1 MSRGRGGPSKE
12 HYHRHPPPDLQSKE
26 NYHSPGQASSYPR
39 PGPQQPQYS
48 SYYHNPA
55 CPAVPLQPPVPSLI
69 PSAPSIPN
77 HNNVAPKSVAHHGSQ
92 NHGPIPGPNSF
103 QYQQIEFLRGQNFE
117 APQFRASPH
126 RARGGG
132 GVVSGRWSG
141 SSYQPQSS
149 YSRYPNLNSSPRG
162 RGEHNQDQSFGYPPN
177 ARAPRGTPGS
187 RHLNQNQL
195 QGQNHSQYSNRQW
208 GVQTDSLSES
218 FQSLSFHRDRPNRGE
233 RFDRHSSSS
242 SSGSLSF
249 HKVNSALTPD
259 VQDQVHRALA
269 ALKPSES
276 ISAKL
281 LAKKLHLPKKF
292 VNQALYSLERS
303 QKASKKGLTPPEWTL
318 YREPLRCEEAQNSRV
333 QSSPSRPCVSV
344 GHPPEAKV
352 ELKTKTAEN
361 FRQAKEE
368 DSDTESSSSNY
379 SSLESDSEEYQSP
392 EKGQHQEEQHPGTT
406 SSPDQ
411 EFNFPTMAEQK
422 DLILKYLLHSR
433 EATSLVIAKNVG
445 LRTAK
450 QVNPTLYALEKQGE
464 VIKNGEVNPPTWE
477 LSTRRRERME
487 RSIKAAQSTPTEGS
501 QMEVETSRG
510 EDGGGSIF
518 LPSTPLPPIPG
529 LEPQPLPEVWM
540 PEQSHSEAAQTSLQP
555 PSSTSCKDEETNEG
569 QWATDDIPEFLNAIR
584 RETDAGKLAAEKANA
599 VGTVA
604 VSLAAPPPQ
613 NLWAKLQEVRLKNPV
628 SGLMEYAQYL
638 GQNCEFLLLD
648 QSGPSHDPR
657 FRMQVMLNERLFPV
671 AEASS
676 KKVAKKD
683 AAAATLRI
691 LIGEMQGGAST
702 GDEGNVASLDPVID
716 LFQDTA
722 GPTEGIGGICGTG
735 SVEGIGMEGPR
746 QPLSRSLPGGK
757 NPVSV
762 LMEYSQRSGNP
773 IEFIITGQAGPPH
786 DPRFMYRVK
795 VGENLFSEASAP
807 SKKAARQLAAEEAV
821 KELMADGR
829 LQLNKPQL
837 PLGSSSDSDGSGS
850 GTTCPSLPP
859 LTADELRAAHEAGVG
874 DLINHLNNNA
884 VSGLLEYA
892 RARGFAAEIRL
903 VGQSGPPHEPK
914 FTYQAKLGGRWF
926 PPVCAS
932 NKKQGKQEAADA
944 ALRVLIG
951 EAERAARTGELIP
964 AELPVSGSTLH
975 DQIAMLSHQRFNA
988 LTTRIQHSLLGR
1000 KILATIVMRRGE
1012 GLGTVVSLG
1021 TGNRCVKGEELSL
1034 KGDTVN
1040 DCHAEI
1046 ISRRG
1051 FVRFLYSELLKY
1063 YDGTEDS
1070 IFEPAE
1076 NNKLQIKSDITFHL
1090 YISTAPCGDGA
1101 LFDKS
1106 CSESGDDV
1114 EGHQPLFENAKQGKL
1129 RTKVENGE
1137 GTIPVESSAIVP
1149 TWDGIQH
1156 GERLRTMSCS
1166 DKILRWNVLGLQGA
1180 LLTHFLHPIYLK
1192 SITLGY
1198 LYSHGH
1204 LTRAVCCRLARD
1216 GEAFTKSLPSPF
1228 MLNHPEVGRV
1238 SVYDSTRHTGKTKE
1252 SSVNWSFPDQ
1262 HSVEVLDGTKGK
1274 LDGNK
1279 LSVSRVS
1286 KSNLFGLFHSIC
1298 QRSGRTDL
1306 LSLPSYSQAKMSA
1319 MSFQLAKQQ
1328 FFRALSVHGYGAWI
1342 GKPLEEK
1349 SFEAGEGTV
1358 NNGASFPMG
1367 YPSSRNGGTME
1378 YKQEEA

>member
-12 HYHRHPPPDLQSKE
+12 HYYRHPPPHLQAKE
-26 NYHSPGQASSYPR
+26 NFYRSDPGLVYHRA
-39 PGPQQPQYS
+39 GPQQIPHP
-48 SYYHNPA
+48 SYYSDPA
-55 CPAVPLQPPVPSLI
+55 YPEVPIQPSFPLNTYTAPTPSHIKAV
-69 PSAPSIPN
+69 
-77 HNNVAPKSVAHHGSQ
+77 PKSVAHYSSHNP
-92 NHGPIPGPNSF
+92 NHGASPSPNSF
-103 QYQQIEFLRGQNFE
+103 HDKQKEFLTGQISE
-117 APQFRASPH
+117 APQFRAAV
-126 RARGGG
+126 RRGGGGGG
-132 GVVSGRWSG
+132 GVVPNRVHSSG
-141 SSYQPQSS
+141 YQPQSE
-149 YSRYPNLNSSPRG
+149 YSRYPNPSSSPRG
-162 RGEHNQDQSFGYPPN
+162 RGSYSQDQRPYRLGAGTSRGN
-177 ARAPRGTPGS
+177 LAP
-187 RHLNQNQL
+187 RHLNQSQFQAKKYNQ
-195 QGQNHSQYSNRQW
+195 HSNRQW
-208 GVQTDSLSES
+208 RTQTDSLCDN
-218 FQSLSFHRDRPNRGE
+218 FHSLLLNDRPERGGE
-233 RFDRHSSSS
+233 RFERHSSST
-242 SSGSLSF
+242 SSGNLSF
-249 HKVNSALTPD
+249 AKSNISLTPQI
-259 VQDQVHRALA
+259 QDQVHNALA
-269 ALKPSES
+269 ALKPIES
-276 ISAKL
+276 ISAKV
-281 LAKKLHLPKKF
+281 LAKKLHLPKKI
-292 VNQALYSLERS
+292 VNKALYSLERS
-303 QKASKKGLTPPEWTL
+303 QKASKQGLTPPEWTL
-318 YREPLRCEEAQNSRV
+318 YREPLRGEEDQNFQV
-333 QSSPSRPCVSV
+333 QSAPFHLLTSSEPSQK
-344 GHPPEAKV
+344 PEEKV
-352 ELKTKTAEN
+352 ETEKVG
-361 FRQAKEE
+361 QAKEE
-368 DSDTESSSSNY
+368 ESDTESSSSY
-379 SSLESDSEEYQSP
+379 CFSLELSDSEDSQSSA
-392 EKGQHQEEQHPGTT
+392 KGQHHEKQHPSTT

-411 EFNFPTMAEQK
+411 ELKGAVMAEQK
-422 DLILKYLLHSR
+422 EVVLKYLFHSG
-433 EATSLVIAKNVG
+433 EATALNIAKNVG
-445 LRTAK
+445 LKTAK

-477 LSTRRRERME
+477 LSTHRRARME
-487 RSIKAAQSTPTEGS
+487 RSLKAAQSTPALVGQIKVDASSEEEGA
-501 QMEVETSRG
+501 RA
-510 EDGGGSIF
+510 IF
-518 LPSTPLPPIPG
+518 SPSPLPPLPG
-529 LEPQPLPEVWM
+529 LEVLTGGWM
-540 PEQSHSEAAQTSLQP
+540 PEQISDVP
-555 PSSTSCKDEETNEG
+555 PSSTSCKTENTSEG
-569 QWATDDIPEFLNAIR
+569 QWSTDDIPEFLNAIR
-584 RETDAGKLAAEKANA
+584 RETDAEKKAAEKANA
-599 VGTVA
+599 MGTVA
-604 VSLAAPPPQ
+604 VSVAAPPPQ

-657 FRMQVMLNERLFPV
+657 FRMQVMLNGRLFPV

-691 LIGEMQGGAST
+691 LVKEMQGGTCSDEENT
-702 GDEGNVASLDPVID
+702 GIVDQGGGE
-716 LFQDTA
+716 T
-722 GPTEGIGGICGTG
+722 TGGILGASG
-735 SVEGIGMEGPR
+735 LEGPH

-762 LMEYSQRSGNP
+762 LMEYSQRSGKP
-773 IEFIITGQAGPPH
+773 IEFINTGQAGPPH

-795 VGENLFSEASAP
+795 IGESLFAEASAP
-807 SKKAARQLAAEEAV
+807 NKKAARQLAAEEAV
-821 KELMADGR
+821 KELMADGK

-837 PLGSSSDSDGSGS
+837 PLGPSSDSDGGFSGA
-850 GTTCPSLPP
+850 TCPSLPP

-903 VGQSGPPHEPK
+903 VGQSGPPHDPK

-951 EAERAARTGELIP
+951 EAERAARTGELTP

-988 LTTRIQHSLLGR
+988 LTTRIQHCLLGR
-1000 KILATIVMRRGE
+1000 KILATIIMRRGE

-1034 KGDTVN
+1034 KGETVN

-1051 FVRFLYSELLKY
+1051 FIRFLYSELLKY
-1063 YDGTEDS
+1063 YEGTDDS

-1076 NNKLQIKSDITFHL
+1076 NNKLRIKSDITFHL

-1106 CSESGDDV
+1106 CSEAGDEA

-1166 DKILRWNVLGLQGA
+1166 DKILRWNVVGLQGA
-1180 LLTHFLHPIYLK
+1180 LLSHFLDPIYLK

-1216 GEAFTKSLPSPF
+1216 GEAFAQSLPSPF
-1228 MLNHPEVGRV
+1228 KLNHPEVGRV

-1274 LDGNK
+1274 VDGTK
-1279 LSVSRVS
+1279 LAMSRVS
-1286 KSNLFGLFHSIC
+1286 KSNLFCLFRSLC
-1298 QRSGRTDL
+1298 QRSGRTEL
-1306 LSLPSYSQAKMSA
+1306 LSLPSYAQAKMSA
-1319 MSFQLAKQQ
+1319 VSFQQAKQQ
-1328 FFRALSVHGYGAWI
+1328 FFQALSAHGYGAWI

-1349 SFEAGEGTV
+1349 SFEAWEGNG
-1358 NNGASFPMG
+1358 NNGAPVG
-1367 YPSSRNGGTME
+1367 SSDNGGAME
-1378 YKQEEA
+1378 V

>member
-1 MSRGRGGPSKE
+1 MSRGRGGPYNE
-12 HYHRHPPPDLQSKE
+12 HYHRYPPSHLQAKQ
-26 NYHSPGQASSYPR
+26 NYYRSGPASFYPRVGPQHIPCSSY
-39 PGPQQPQYS
+39 
-48 SYYHNPA
+48 HNSPA
-55 CPAVPLQPPVPSLI
+55 PAVVPTQPPAPPLIASALPI
-69 PSAPSIPN
+69 PS
-77 HNNVAPKSVAHHGSQ
+77 HNKATPKPDTSHNLHHNS
-92 NHGPIPGPNSF
+92 NSGPNSLH
-103 QYQQIEFLRGQNFE
+103 YQQIQFLRGHSSE
-117 APQFRASPH
+117 APQYRASP
-126 RARGGG
+126 RGGG
-132 GVVSGRWSG
+132 EAGAVPGQPPS
-141 SSYQPQSS
+141 SSYQPQPV
-149 YSRYPNLNSSPRG
+149 YPRYPNSNSSPRG
-162 RGEHNQDQSFGYPPN
+162 RGGYKQDQSFAGG
-177 ARAPRGTPGS
+177 PRGPPGP
-187 RHLNQNQL
+187 RYLNQNQL
-195 QGQNHSQYSNRQW
+195 QAKSHNQYSNTQW
-208 GVQTDSLSES
+208 CVQTDSISDNFNKLS
-218 FQSLSFHRDRPNRGE
+218 LYRDRPNRRE
-233 RFDRHSSSS
+233 WFDKHSSSS
-242 SSGSLSF
+242 ANFNFS
-249 HKVNSALTPD
+249 KVNITLTPD
-259 VQDQVHRALA
+259 IQDEVHGALG
-269 ALKPSES
+269 ALKLNES
-276 ISAKL
+276 ISARL
-281 LAKKLHLPKKF
+281 LAKKLHLPKKI

-303 QKASKKGLTPPEWTL
+303 HKAFKQGLTPPVWSL
-318 YREPLRCEEAQNSRV
+318 YRESLTGKEDPNSAQ
-333 QSSPSRPCVSV
+333 SPSIHLCVS
-344 GHPPEAKV
+344 PEHEQKPQAKV
-352 ELKTKTAEN
+352 ELKTETADN
-361 FRQAKEE
+361 QGPSKEE
-368 DSDTESSSSNY
+368 DSDTESSSS
-379 SSLESDSEEYQSP
+379 SSYFLESSDSEELESP
-392 EKGQHQEEQHPGTT
+392 AKGQHKEIKHPSTT

-411 EFNFPTMAEQK
+411 ELQLHTMSEQK
-422 DLILKYLLHSR
+422 ELVLQYLLNSG
-433 EATSLVIAKNVG
+433 EATALTIAKNLG
-445 LRTAK
+445 LKNAK

-464 VIKNGEVNPPTWE
+464 VIKHGEVNPPTWE

-487 RSIKAAQSTPTEGS
+487 RSLKAEYFAILFPC
-501 QMEVETSRG
+501 
-510 EDGGGSIF
+510 F
-518 LPSTPLPPIPG
+518 LPSFLFVCLTLNLFTFLCLSIQ
-529 LEPQPLPEVWM
+529 PQ
-540 PEQSHSEAAQTSLQP
+540 STLQP
-555 PSSTSCKDEETNEG
+555 STITLSHDQETNEG
-569 QWATDDIPEFLNAIR
+569 QWATDDIPDFLNAIR
-584 RETDAGKLAAEKANA
+584 KETDAEKLAAAKANA
-599 VGTVA
+599 RGTVA

-657 FRMQVMLNERLFPV
+657 FRMQVMLNGRLFPV

-691 LIGEMQGGAST
+691 IIKEIMSGTFGSSGGEG
-702 GDEGNVASLDPVID
+702 
-716 LFQDTA
+716 
-722 GPTEGIGGICGTG
+722 TE
-735 SVEGIGMEGPR
+735 MAGPR

-795 VGENLFSEASAP
+795 VGENLFTEASAP

-821 KELMADGR
+821 KELMSHCSAHFT
-829 LQLNKPQL
+829 QY
-837 PLGSSSDSDGSGS
+837 
-850 GTTCPSLPP
+850 
-859 LTADELRAAHEAGVG
+859 ELRAAHEAGVG

-1000 KILATIVMRRGE
+1000 KILATIVMRKGE

-1034 KGDTVN
+1034 KGETVN

-1051 FVRFLYSELLKY
+1051 FVRFLYSELLKH
-1063 YDGTEDS
+1063 YDGADDS

-1076 NNKLQIKSDITFHL
+1076 TNKLRIKSDITFHL

-1106 CSESGDDV
+1106 CSEAGDEV

-1216 GEAFTKSLPSPF
+1216 GNTFAQTLPPPF
-1228 MLNHPEVGRV
+1228 KLNHPEVGRV

-1252 SSVNWSFPDQ
+1252 SSVNWSSPDQ

-1279 LSVSRVS
+1279 LGVSRVS
-1286 KSNLFGLFHSIC
+1286 KSNLFCLFRSLC
-1298 QRSGRTDL
+1298 QRCGRTDL
-1306 LSLPSYSQAKMSA
+1306 LSLPSYAQAKMSA

-1328 FFRALSVHGYGAWI
+1328 FFQTLSSHGYGAWI

-1349 SFEAGEGTV
+1349 SFESGEGTGNSGTSV
-1358 NNGASFPMG
+1358 PVG
-1367 YPSSRNGGTME
+1367 YGGSRNGGAME